1 MANLNIT
8 GALHAVSQ
16 AIDAFFP
23 TLHDPFPVLRYTL
36 EGSED
41 FADYGSRMLTLNR
54 EAHEVS
60 REEAAWGEY
69 QILVTRKNAYQT
81 RDDESLCCQKEMDM
95 S

>member
-1 MANLNIT
+1 
-8 GALHAVSQ
+8 
-16 AIDAFFP
+16 
-23 TLHDPFPVLRYTL
+23 
-36 EGSED
+36 
-41 FADYGSRMLTLNR
+41 MLTLNR